1 MKRHLLT
8 PALLLTTALAACAP
22 QMGPVA
28 SAAPPPVFRQQDPE
42 RPDWAFEASDIAV
55 DPAFRFGKL
64 ANGLRYVIRQNAT
77 PAGQGLVRMQVNSG
91 SLSETDSERGFA
103 HFIEHMAFNGS
114 TNVPEG
120 DMVKLL
126 EREGLAFGADTN
138 AFTGFE
144 QTQYKLDLPR
154 NDPALLDTALMLM
167 RETASELTF
176 SPEAVARER
185 GVVLAERRD
194 RNTFALRNVED
205 QFEFLN
211 PQALYPERFPIG
223 TPETLN
229 AATADTIKAFWT
241 REYVPSNT
249 YLVVVGDFDPVAVE
263 ANIRAR
269 FGDWQAAAQPAEP
282 DAGPVDAE
290 RKGLTEVF
298 LDPAL
303 SERVMVAVQGAY
315 RAEADSVAVRQQ
327 QLLRA
332 IGYGIVNR
340 RFQRIARQGNP
351 PFRGAGFGTSDTFK
365 AGRMTNLIVDSG
377 DGEWQTGLIAAA
389 QEYRRALEYG
399 FTAAEVAEQV
409 SNLRTATQNAAASA
423 DTRPNGALAAAVFNL
438 IDDEVVPSTPQSAL
452 TRLEAFIPAITPD
465 AVFAAMQDEALPL
478 DNPLIRFQGRTG
490 PTGGADAVRAAWN
503 TAMTGQLAAQDNA
516 ALREFA
522 YGDFG
527 TPGIVVSDTTE
538 AALGIRTLTFANG
551 VRLNL
556 KRTDLEQDKIRLSLN
571 IDGGDLLNTR
581 DDPLATAMVAMLP
594 VGGLGKHSQDD
605 LQSIL
610 AGRAVGLSIASEGD
624 AFVAGASTTPRD
636 LSLQLDL
643 LAAAVTDPGY
653 RPQGEDQYR
662 RNIANYFAQKD
673 ATPGSALANALGG
686 ILSDD
691 DPRFT
696 LQPADAYAALSFAR
710 LKDEIADRL
719 AHGAIEIGI
728 VGDVDPAIAIAD
740 VARTF
745 GALPP
750 REATFRDYSEARRR
764 SFTTDRQPRTV
775 YHDGAADQGLVRYD
789 WPTTDDG
796 DPVEALKL
804 ELLERVV
811 QIELTDTLRE
821 ALGKSY
827 SPSVASS
834 PSRIYPGYGD
844 FAIAASVDVADLPE
858 TRAAIAQTLAA
869 LRKSPVDADILQR
882 ARQPLLE
889 AYANALKTNGGW
901 LSLVDRAQ
909 SQDDRI
915 ARFQAGAARLRT
927 LTAADL
933 LSTAQKYLDPQQAVT
948 ITVLPRTKS

>member
-22 QMGPVA
+22 QMGTVA
-28 SAAPPPVFRQQDPE
+28 SAAPPPVVHQQDPE

-624 AFVAGASTTPRD
+624 AFVAGGSTTPRD

-804 ELLERVV
+804 ELFERVV